1 MPDPAYQPSAAKRE
15 KDLTGTQVGRFFV
28 TDRLGHGG
36 MGEVYRA
43 EDSKLR
49 RTVAIKRLSP
59 MAGSGPEEVSR
70 LLREGQRAS
79 ALNHPNIASIYDV
92 LEENG
97 EVLLVMEYVQG
108 QTLRERLSGPMKP
121 QEFLPIALE
130 CAAALT
136 AAHEKGI
143 LHSDIKPENIML
155 TPDGHVKL
163 LDFGVARRVATAN
176 DTTRSMS
183 LQNLSIQAPVG
194 GTPAYMAPE
203 VLLGGTPDLRADVF
217 GLGMVL
223 YEMLAGKHPFRG
235 DASTTPVA
243 FRIVQENAA
252 PLPALEGRAAQPLKE
267 VVARCMQRDPA
278 MRYPS
283 ARPLH
288 QDLLAIA
295 EGARPKFAGITVR
308 QNRARALTIFAG
320 LTIAILLGLVLLI
333 APLRARL
340 AGILHRQTATQT
352 GAIQPSQQNLVLLP
366 VSVAGDDPKLQAFAD
381 GLAANLISKLSQVSE
396 NHELEVVSSNQVRD
410 KKVTTPQQAFQQFGA
425 NLALQIN
432 LQQASDLVRASYTMV
447 ESKSGRTLAGD
458 TVTAP
463 ASDPF
468 SLQDKVAA
476 GVVNALKIQLRPDEQ
491 TAITTHGT
499 AIPAAYQ
506 YYLTARGFLQDT
518 SSRPEHID
526 EALAV
531 LGEALKL
538 DPNFGAAHASRG
550 EALWIKYLHTREKK
564 WIADARAECQ
574 QAISIGNAGSRGHIC
589 LGTVL
594 EGTGKYNDAV
604 TEFQRALELDP
615 TDDDAYIGLA
625 RVYTSLNKP
634 SEAEKTYQRAI
645 ELRPN
650 YYRPYS
656 SLAFFYIQQAEYAK
670 AAEIYS
676 KLISLAPEN
685 PEAYSNLGAAYL
697 FLGRDAE
704 AVKALQ
710 RSVQIRPSAGAYSNL
725 GTAEFRLRRFEDA
738 AKDYKEALK
747 FDEKTYYLW
756 GNLGDAYYY
765 AGQKSK
771 AKECYNNFLKLA
783 LPQLETNP
791 DDAGLESEIAVGYS
805 ILGDR
810 DQALKHLSHSLQHG
824 GSDKDLY
831 FNAAITYNQ
840 LGESDVSLEWLR
852 KAVSAG
858 YSVANIQTGPAFD
871 NLRNDQRFASIMSG
885 APH

>member
-1 MPDPAYQPSAAKRE
+1 MSDPAYQPSAAKRE
-15 KDLTGTQVGRFFV
+15 KDLTGTQVGRFLV
-28 TDRLGHGG
+28 TDRLGSGG

-59 MAGSGPEEVSR
+59 LAGSGPGEVSR

-97 EVLLVMEYVQG
+97 EVLLVMEFVNG
-108 QTLRERLSGPMKP
+108 QTLRDRLDGPMKA

-163 LDFGVARRVATAN
+163 LDFGVARRVASAD

-183 LQNLSIQAPVG
+183 LQNLSVQAPVG

-203 VLLGGTPDLRADVF
+203 VLLGGVPDLRADVF
-217 GLGMVL
+217 GLGMVF

-252 PLPALEGRAAQPLKE
+252 PLPALENKTAQPLKD
-267 VVARCMQRDPA
+267 VIARCMQRDAA

-283 ARPLH
+283 GRPLY
-288 QDLLAIA
+288 QDLLAIS
-295 EGARPKFAGITVR
+295 EGAKPKFQGVTVR
-308 QNRARALTIFAG
+308 PNRARAITIFAG
-320 LTIAILLGLVLLI
+320 LTIAVVLGLVLSI

-340 AGILHRQTATQT
+340 AGILHRHGATQN
-352 GAIQPSQQNLVLLP
+352 GAPQLSQQNLALLP
-366 VSVAGDDPKLQAFAD
+366 VSVAGNDPKLQAFAD
-381 GLAANLISKLSQVSE
+381 GLAVSLTSKLSQLSE
-396 NHELEVVSSNQVRD
+396 NHTLEVVSSNQVRD

-425 NLALQIN
+425 NLVLQIS
-432 LQQASDLVRASYTMV
+432 LQQASDLVRASYTMTD
-447 ESKSGRTLAGD
+447 SKSGRTVAGD

-476 GVVNALKIQLRPDEQ
+476 GVIQALQIQLRPDEQ
-491 TAITTHGT
+491 TAISIHGT

-506 YYLTARGFLQDT
+506 YYLMARGYLQDT

-526 EALAV
+526 EALVV

-538 DPNFGAAHASRG
+538 DPNYGSAHASRG
-550 EALWIKYLHTREKK
+550 EALWIKYLDTKEKK
-564 WIADARAECQ
+564 WIAEARSECQ
-574 QAISIGNAGSRGHIC
+574 HAISGGNAGSRGHIC
-589 LGTVL
+589 LGVVL
-594 EGTGKYNDAV
+594 EGTGKSKEAV

-625 RVYTSLNKP
+625 RVYTSLNKT
-634 SEAEKTYQRAI
+634 SDAEKTYQRAI

-676 KLISLAPEN
+676 KLIGLAPEN

-704 AVKALQ
+704 AVQALQ
-710 RSVQIRPSAGAYSNL
+710 RSVQIRPSGGGYSNL
-725 GTAEFRLRRFEDA
+725 GTAEFRLRRFQEA
-738 AKDYKEALK
+738 ADGYQEALK
-747 FDEKTYYLW
+747 YDNQDYALW
-756 GNLGDAYYY
+756 GNLGDAYYF

-771 AKECYNNFLKLA
+771 ASDSYANFLKLA

-791 DDAGLESEIAVGYS
+791 NDAGLESEIAAVFAM
-805 ILGDR
+805 LGDR
-810 DQALKHLSHSLQHG
+810 DHALHHLSHSLESG
-824 GSDKDLY
+824 RSDKDLY

-840 LGESDVSLEWLR
+840 LGESDVSLEWLH

-858 YSVANIQTGPAFD
+858 YSVANIQTAPAFD
-871 NLRNDQRFASIMSG
+871 NLRNDRRFVSIMSG
-885 APH
+885 APR